1 MAMPEA
7 VTQMKEDMDQVV
19 VRLAQT
25 KVSEITQGME
35 EDIIEALEEMI
46 AALQKAQKDLEEQK
60 QPPGE
65 PPPPGKQ
72 QDPPLIDLLAELKML
87 KSLQLRVNKR
97 TARYNEIRAT
107 SDEDRD
113 DPLGQVVEQ
122 DLLDLLD
129 RLAER
134 EERIFRATKDIAT
147 GRNK

>member
-65 PPPPGKQ
+65 PPPPGKP